1 MIEPPSAHRLLP
13 QALHQYGLEQ
23 AHTNLLQDRWNHI
36 YRVQAPDGKVYSLR
50 ICAPEFRQRPWL
62 EDELRFLDFIAEQ
75 GALAAPRPTPNR
87 SGDLVTVLH
96 GSTGERLA
104 CLFRW
109 VEGNPASQALTPE
122 VLRQCGQ
129 LTARLHAVSRS
140 FLFPDEE
147 NTFRPGYRYDQ
158 ALARSHVTW
167 IAEHEAEIGSSNQAL
182 LHEAIDYVCAGMDRV
197 GQSRDT
203 YGVLHGDL
211 HFGNF
216 LVHHGQVSLIDFDQ
230 LGRGHFLYDIAVL
243 LMELRDAP
251 ASLHLRWQAFKTGYE
266 EIGPLPFADD
276 RELDPF
282 LVAVCLAFLDWVYN
296 APNPQVRKEK
306 MRYVPGMYDF
316 IRTRV
321 KEA

>member
-1 MIEPPSAHRLLP
+1 MIEPPSAHRLLR
-13 QALHQYGLEQ
+13 QALHQYGLER
-23 AHTNLLQDRWNHI
+23 ARANLLQDRWNHI
-36 YRVQAPDGKVYSLR
+36 YRVQASDDKAYSLR
-50 ICAPEFRQRPWL
+50 ICAPEFRHRAWL

-75 GALAAPRPTPNR
+75 GALAAPRPMPNR
-87 SGDLVTVLH
+87 NGDLVTVLH
-96 GSTGERLA
+96 GSTGEHLA
-104 CLFRW
+104 CLFHW
-109 VEGNPASQALTPE
+109 VEGRPASELLTPE

-129 LTARLHAVSRS
+129 LTARLHVVSRA

-147 NTFRPGYRYDQ
+147 SAFRPGYRYDQ

-167 IAEHEAEIGSSNQAL
+167 IAEHEAEIGPSNQAL
-182 LHEAIDYVCAGMDRV
+182 LHEAIEYVCAGMDRV

-211 HFGNF
+211 HFDNF
-216 LVHHGQVSLIDFDQ
+216 LVHFDQVSLIDFDQ
-230 LGRGHFLYDIAVL
+230 VGRGHFLYDIAVL
-243 LMELRDAP
+243 LMELYDAP
-251 ASLHLRWQAFKTGYE
+251 EALEVRWGAFKAGYE
-266 EIGPLPFADD
+266 EISPLPFADD

-306 MRYVPGMYDF
+306 MGHVPGMYEF

-321 KEA
+321 KET